1 MIAISCWLLAKPHPV
16 NVFANRQK
24 LTAFL
29 PCYHELVLQKSPQ
42 EEYSRADIRRQFGV
56 TERQLRSWEHSQLIA
71 AAESYTF
78 SDLIAL
84 QTIVKLRE
92 QRIPVQ
98 RIGQAIQSLR
108 SKLDWVKEP
117 LSELRIVSDG
127 RKISV
132 HVAGQKMEAI
142 SGQILLDFEASSLG
156 GVRSF
161 PDRKSAA
168 NRLRESEIWFQ
179 KGMELEET
187 GAPIEQAIGAYRK
200 VLEFNPVAA
209 GALVNL
215 GTIFYRQ
222 RKFAEA
228 EKYYAE
234 AIAADPEYA
243 LAQFNLGNLFDEQ
256 GRLDEAQRHY
266 RRALALNANYADAHF
281 NLALLCERTGDP
293 LKAVHHWKTY
303 LKLDNSGQW
312 ADAARKQLER
322 LRQEMIR

>member
-1 MIAISCWLLAKPHPV
+1 MP
-16 NVFANRQK
+16 Q
-24 LTAFL
+24 TA
-29 PCYHELVLQKSPQ
+29 PQ

-56 TERQLRSWEHSQLIA
+56 TERQLRSWEQRQLIA

-108 SKLDWVKEP
+108 SKLDWIKEP

-127 RKISV
+127 RKIAV
-132 HVAGQKMEAI
+132 HLAGQKMEAI
-142 SGQILLDFEASSLG
+142 SGQILLDFEASTLG
-156 GVRSF
+156 GVRNF
-161 PDRKSAA
+161 PDRKSTA

-179 KGMELEET
+179 KGLELEET
-187 GAPIEQAIGAYRK
+187 GAPMEEAIEAYKK
-200 VLEFNPVAA
+200 VLEFNPTAA

-228 EKYYAE
+228 EKYYVE

-256 GRLDEAQRHY
+256 GRVADAERHY
-266 RRALALNANYADAHF
+266 RQALAMNANYADAHF

-293 LKAVHHWKTY
+293 LRAVHHWKTY
-303 LKLDNSGQW
+303 LKLDSAGQW
-312 ADAARKQLER
+312 ADIARKQLER
-322 LRQEMIR
+322 LRQAMIR